1 MIYKF
6 YFILILILPWFKGGN
21 ADFPLRYIIYSGFAI
36 CLLSLVYGNTKK
48 IIQSRNKIYFCG
60 FIVFTLSILILGRNY
75 IVKENIEINTEE
87 FKKIIIYNQILVSK
101 LLNTINNLSYI
112 TKENAYYSLFN
123 IKNEIYYKFDSF
135 ELSDKSK
142 N

>member
-1 MIYKF
+1 MVYKF
-6 YFILILILPWFKGGN
+6 YIILILILPWFKGGN

-36 CLLSLVYGNTKK
+36 CLLSLVYGNTQK

-60 FIVFTLSILILGRNY
+60 FIVFTLSSLILGRNY
-75 IVKENIEINTEE
+75 IVKENIEISTEE
-87 FKKIIIYNQILVSK
+87 FKRNNNLQSDIGKK
-101 LLNTINNLSYI
+101 LLNIINNLSYI

-135 ELSDKSK
+135 RII
-142 N
+142 